1 MGARRDDLM
10 DTTMVRMPDGS
21 YLPAADLR
29 NMNAMQLGEIYK
41 ARGGFGS
48 TLDTG
53 TGIQSAQEMFNQT
66 YEEAMANEY
75 LANILEGQGV
85 PDVVP
90 FSIED
95 ALRPVNVSDGIDEFE
110 ANYVKDLL
118 DQGLLTVSDVAQ
130 QTGIPEQDI
139 QNTYNQMSGRPL
151 FDVLNAPTDATAG
164 LINLTVGS
172 NQMLDDAALAA
183 AQAAAQQEAA
193 AQETADLTEDT
204 TASTITGGLGDGS
217 LGDAADLGTV
227 EQGAVSDVNE
237 EWTYDKA
244 TDSFISSTRGDRI
257 PNRGNADLRDGAVY
271 TVTPVLGTD
280 GVTAEHV
287 VDTET
292 NESVGIFS
300 IDINTGLPSI
310 TKSVDTGATIG
321 DTDTFGTARDT
332 MNTGETLTVG
342 DKGNGDLGNGD
353 DFNTARDTNN
363 TGTTLTV
370 GDKTATGTSTAT
382 TDDNGDTTGTSTGTG
397 TETGT
402 VTETGTGT
410 GDTGNGIGGGG
421 GGSGRNIG
429 LFQSIQNT
437 PITESILFEPKFTK
451 LENVQQGMFEAFLRA
466 AGGNR

>member
-151 FDVLNAPTDATAG
+151 FDVLNDPTDATAG

-183 AQAAAQQEAA
+183 AQAAAQPDAA
-193 AQETADLTEDT
+193 AQETVDLTEDT
-204 TASTITGGLGDGS
+204 TASTITGGLGNGS

-227 EQGAVSDVNE
+227 SPDTVSDVNE
-237 EWTYDKA
+237 EWTYDKD

-271 TVTPVLGTD
+271 TLTPVIGTD
-280 GVTAEHV
+280 GVEAEHV

-292 NESVGIFS
+292 KESVGIFN

-310 TKSVDTGATIG
+310 IKSVDTRSTVDIGGLDNGGIG
-321 DTDTFGTARDT
+321 DTGIGDTG
-332 MNTGETLTVG
+332 VG
-342 DKGNGDLGNGD
+342 DGGVGSGD
-353 DFNTARDTNN
+353 DFNTARDTSNI
-363 TGTTLTV
+363 GKVLTV
-370 GDKTATGTSTAT
+370 GSTPSTETSTVTKGIDGKDGA
-382 TDDNGDTTGTSTGTG
+382 NG
-397 TETGT
+397 
-402 VTETGTGT
+402 V
-410 GDTGNGIGGGG
+410 NGVNGQD
-421 GGSGRNIG
+421 GRDGIDGKNGKDGKDGMIG
-429 LFQSIQNT
+429 LFSSIQNT
-437 PITESILFEPKFTK
+437 PITESILFTPKFTK
-451 LENVQQGMFEAFLRA
+451 LENVQQGMFDAFLRA

>member
-1 MGARRDDLM
+1 MGTTVAPRSSSIAGSITSYGKSGAGMLGGTLVDLGSVYNSLSDSGGVMAAANDRNNGNIGAGVTDNIDPSKAPKKDISASKLDAVIKRADEIRNADMSDEDKRIALSELLTAEGIPHDPASLDPRYGNTDKFGLISKRVNVIDDTSSAAASADSASSGGAISSTDAIQGAVGGLESLIS
-10 DTTMVRMPDGS
+10 DAA
-21 YLPAADLR
+21 AADEV
-29 NMNAMQLGEIYK
+29 A
-41 ARGGFGS
+41 
-48 TLDTG
+48 
-53 TGIQSAQEMFNQT
+53 
-66 YEEAMANEY
+66 
-75 LANILEGQGV
+75 
-85 PDVVP
+85 
-90 FSIED
+90 
-95 ALRPVNVSDGIDEFE
+95 EF
-110 ANYVKDLL
+110 
-118 DQGLLTVSDVAQ
+118 
-130 QTGIPEQDI
+130 
-139 QNTYNQMSGRPL
+139 
-151 FDVLNAPTDATAG
+151 
-164 LINLTVGS
+164 
-172 NQMLDDAALAA
+172 
-183 AQAAAQQEAA
+183 
-193 AQETADLTEDT
+193 ADLTEDT
-204 TASTITGGLGDGS
+204 TASTITGGDGS
-217 LGDAADLGTV
+217 LGDA
-227 EQGAVSDVNE
+227 AVSDVNE

-271 TVTPVLGTD
+271 TVTPVIGTD

-292 NESVGIFS
+292 NESVGIFN

-310 TKSVDTGATIG
+310 TKSVDTGSTIG

-421 GGSGRNIG
+421 GSGRNIG